1 MPPRPTR
8 ASRGAESSDGDG
20 GASAWF
26 GQQFG
31 TGSADSA
38 VTLTQQ
44 LATVGEPEQAARLRE
59 VQARPAQLRQQIQ
72 AAAAAHDAEQR
83 RSRPPFVRSNLL
95 KLVLRF
101 TMALARKFSL
111 R

>member
-20 GASAWF
+20 GAGAWF

-31 TGSADSA
+31 TGSADS
-38 VTLTQQ
+38 VDTLTQQ
-44 LATVGEPEQAARLRE
+44 LATVGEPEHCHKHVPSR
-59 VQARPAQLRQQIQ
+59 
-72 AAAAAHDAEQR
+72 HGDAEQR
-83 RSRPPFVRSNLL
+83 RSRPPFVRSNLF
-95 KLVLRF
+95 KLVLQF